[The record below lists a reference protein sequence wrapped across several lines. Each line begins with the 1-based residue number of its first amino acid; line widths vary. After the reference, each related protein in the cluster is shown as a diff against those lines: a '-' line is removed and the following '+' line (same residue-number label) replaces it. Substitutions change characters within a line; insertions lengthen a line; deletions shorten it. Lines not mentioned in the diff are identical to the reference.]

1 MTNLN
6 QSISVSFS
14 SFYQDLSQVVTFAD
28 IASGLIKAI
37 FFAITISI
45 TSCLVGLITQGG
57 PREIGL
63 SVTKSVVASFISILI
78 LDYILT
84 RFLILVG
91 LL

>member
-1 MTNLN
+1 
-6 QSISVSFS
+6 
-14 SFYQDLSQVVTFAD
+14 
-28 IASGLIKAI
+28 
-37 FFAITISI
+37 
-45 TSCLVGLITQGG
+45 LVGLITQGG